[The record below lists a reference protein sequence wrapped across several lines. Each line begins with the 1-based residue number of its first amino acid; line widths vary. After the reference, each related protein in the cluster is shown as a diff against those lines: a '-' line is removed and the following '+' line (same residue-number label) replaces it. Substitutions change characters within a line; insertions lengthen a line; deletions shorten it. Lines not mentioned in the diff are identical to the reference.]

1 MEEEGLTL
9 QQSMGL
15 LDEAKEKIDNLKGS
29 TEKEAKWVERLKAKF
44 ESVVTK
50 NPDIEVIRD
59 VISSSHNGEN
69 LLKYC
74 PLTSVDCERSFR

>member
-15 LDEAKEKIDNLKGS
+15 LDEAKEKIENLQGN

-44 ESVVTK
+44 ESVVSK
-50 NPDIEVIRD
+50 NEDIRVIKE
-59 VISSSHNGEN
+59 IIESSQNGDN